1 MRHRRESG
9 FTLIELMV
17 CVAIIGIC
25 AAIVVP
31 QLVDHK
37 RTSDLTDLVNMVQ
50 QTATQARSLA
60 LQTRRAAVL
69 EVSGTSDK
77 IWINTLRGPKCWDG
91 ISQTCVQSTGHRTSA
106 VPEFVISEEP
116 YASSGSALCYVSGS
130 TVTDP
135 GSESATCDPVSG
147 ISASSDIG
155 ICFAGNGDLYIRPEA
170 DAGAACGVGAAS
182 AGSGDWQRACPL
194 LGAGAGASGV
204 VLMFNRFEGGGS
216 GACQPDAGTPDVIDV
231 TRAVYIPI
239 GGAPYSRVQI

>member
-17 CVAIIGIC
+17 CCAIIAIC

-31 QLVDHK
+31 QLVSHK
-37 RTSDLTDLVNMVQ
+37 RTTELADLVNMVQ
-50 QTATQARSLA
+50 QTASQARSLA

-77 IWINTLRGPKCWDG
+77 IWINTLRGPKCWEG
-91 ISQTCVQSTGHRTSA
+91 ISQTCVQATGHKTAA

-116 YASSGSALCYVSGS
+116 YASAGAALCYVSGS

-135 GSESATCDPVSG
+135 GGESPTCDALESLSG
-147 ISASSDIG
+147 ASDFG

-170 DAGAACGVGAAS
+170 DEGAACGVGAAS
-182 AGSGDWQRACPL
+182 AGSNTWLRACPQ
-194 LGAGAGASGV
+194 LGTDAGASGV

-216 GACQPDAGTPDVIDV
+216 GLCQPDAGTPDVIDV

-239 GGAPYSRVQI
+239 GGAPYSRVQL